1 MFGSA
6 KTAARFA
13 VLPVLALVALFAWAL
28 SSPPGSS
35 PDEDY
40 HLVSVWCGQGE
51 DAGRCEDDGREGERT
66 VLEGLPRAPCF
77 AFQSAQSAACQDQ
90 WFAEENEDGDLIRTN
105 RGNFEGNYPPVFY
118 FTMNFFVGD
127 DIPASVLVMRL
138 VNAAIFVGL
147 MGATYGL
154 LPRERRPMLLL
165 GTVVTLVPLSAFLIP
180 SINPSSWAIIS
191 GAVAFPA
198 LVGFFE
204 TRGRRRLGLGVILAL
219 AVVLGAGARA
229 DAALYLAIA
238 VVLAVLLSTPW
249 RQNWKLLALPALL
262 VVACAAAYLTSGQS
276 AAASNTVGATSNQT
290 MSVVAQ
296 LFNNILNV
304 PTLWAGAF
312 GSWGLGWL
320 DTTLPAIVF
329 VLNLMV
335 YGGVLFL
342 GIRHLSARKGIA
354 LGLLVAALV
363 FIPVW
368 VLLQTGDLVGA
379 GVQPRYLLPLLV
391 LLAQVAL
398 YRLEPGQIRFSRT
411 QLWCIAA
418 ALSATNAVALHAN
431 IRRYV
436 AGADLVGP
444 NLDAGREWWWSTP
457 VPPNA
462 VWLVGSVA
470 FGLAMVICARAL
482 MPPWDDAPVPPQ
494 APEAGSE
501 RTRELA
507 DAR

>member
-6 KTAARFA
+6 TKAARLAIF
-13 VLPVLALVALFAWAL
+13 PVLALVALFAWGL

-51 DAGRCEDDGREGERT
+51 DPGRCEDDGRVGERT
-66 VLEGLPRAPCF
+66 VLEGLPKAPCF
-77 AFQSAQSAACQDQ
+77 AFRADQSAECQDE
-90 WFAEENEDGDLIRTN
+90 WFAEDSEDGDLIRTD

-118 FTMNFFVGD
+118 FTMNFLVGD

-147 MGATYGL
+147 VAATFGL
-154 LPRERRPMLLL
+154 LPRHRRPMLLL
-165 GTVVTLVPLSAFLIP
+165 GTVVTLVPLSTFLIP
-180 SINPSSWAIIS
+180 SINPSSWAVIS
-191 GAVAFPA
+191 GTVAFPA

-204 TRGRRRLGLGVILAL
+204 TRGRRRIGLGVVVAL
-219 AVVLGAGARA
+219 AVLLGAGARA

-249 RQNWKLLALPALL
+249 RQSWKLLALPVALVL
-262 VVACAAAYLTSGQS
+262 ACAAAYLSSGQS
-276 AAASNTVGATSNQT
+276 AAASNSVGGPNDET
-290 MSVVAQ
+290 MSTAAQ
-296 LFNNILNV
+296 LFFNVLNA

-312 GSWGLGWL
+312 GTWGLGWL

-329 VLNLMV
+329 VLGMFV
-335 YGGVLFL
+335 YGAVVFTGV
-342 GIRHLSARKGIA
+342 RHLNARKGIA
-354 LGLLVAALV
+354 LGLIVAALW

-368 VLLQTGDLVGA
+368 VLLQTSDLVGV

-398 YRLEPGQIRFSRT
+398 YRLEPGHLEVSRT
-411 QLWCIAA
+411 QLWCFAA

-431 IRRYV
+431 FRRYV
-436 AGADLVGP
+436 TGADIIGP
-444 NLDAGREWWWSTP
+444 DLDAGREWWWSTP
-457 VPPNA
+457 IPPNA
-462 VWLVGSVA
+462 VWLVGSIA
-470 FGLAMVICARAL
+470 FALAMVLCVRAL
-482 MPPWDDAPVPPQ
+482 APRRDEEELPPPPAPAEVGGP
-494 APEAGSE
+494 
-501 RTRELA
+501 RELA